1 MIGLDEI
8 RALSERVIRALDS
21 PFDIEGHQVVVG
33 MSVGIARAP
42 IDGKDGVELLKVA
55 DIALFRAKAD
65 GRNMYRF
72 FDSAMHGEIQARQ
85 ALERDL
91 RRAVLQK
98 EFVVHYQPLVN
109 LESGQIIGFEALI
122 RWSHPERGIID
133 PADFIPFAEE
143 TGLIVPIGAWVL
155 REACE
160 EAAR

>member
-1 MIGLDEI
+1 M
-8 RALSERVIRALDS
+8 R
-21 PFDIEGHQVVVG
+21 
-33 MSVGIARAP
+33 
-42 IDGKDGVELLKVA
+42 KDGVELLKVA

-122 RWSHPERGIID
+122 RWNHPERGIID
-133 PADFIPFAEE
+133 SRRLHPVCGRDRAHRPDRRM
-143 TGLIVPIGAWVL
+143 GA
-155 REACE
+155 AGGM
-160 EAAR
+160 